1 MKKRI
6 MCLLLCLGLVLSLAA
21 CKGESKTQASTT
33 GDRAVHTVR
42 IVNQSDAPLAN
53 VGVYIYEDST
63 KAELV
68 WYDTTNEAGEMTFED
83 VQKDTYVAVLA
94 EVPVGYGVEEYYPL
108 TGLTT
113 EIRLSAGTMTGE
125 EDITYK
131 LGDMVMDFTVTDT
144 DGNTYSLLELL
155 QSKDAVVLNFYYNGC
170 VPCQMEF
177 PHLQEAYLEYSE
189 NIAVIAMN
197 PMDDEAAVAQFKQE
211 NGLTFPMVA
220 CNPNWEKIMNVTAYP
235 TTVVIDR
242 LGNIVLKHTGSVD
255 SAQTF
260 KDVFAAVSGEDYEQI
275 FYQSL
280 SEVPTTAQEGS
291 KENPVLMGPTSKF
304 ELTIEGGKEHY
315 IEFLRLNNLTLRV
328 ADPDAYVIYNGKT
341 HTPKNGVV
349 SLLVDCPD
357 MNTPMLIGFGN
368 SSDETKTF
376 TVTMSSQPGS
386 MDNPYTL
393 VEGDNQVKISAGNDQ
408 GVYYI
413 WTAKENGSLKAW
425 CTSATAGV
433 EYDCILYNLTS
444 YAQRSL
450 NGDGQSGE
458 MGRQYVEVLVNK
470 GDRVQMI
477 AAVLP
482 DESWNY
488 PAGNFTYMVEFV
500 PGPGRD
506 KDKVEKTTYTVTVTD
521 DKEQPLANVNFHTV
535 ANDKATTFATNAE
548 GVATVELPT
557 GEYKVTMIIP
567 EGYTSEITEFTLTKD
582 APEYSLV
589 LTQKVIVMVDYTVIV
604 TDTNGESVEGATVI
618 IGDKFAVT
626 DADGKALFNLEQGE
640 YTASIMPPEGQDF
653 AAPQEGFTFPEGE
666 SILTA
671 ELAYVSGTVKN
682 PIDLTEDLLYQDDF
696 QATVNVPAGTTNYY
710 CAYRVNGMLMSID
723 GGESVTCATAD
734 VLTPYVW
741 TITNDGAAQ
750 QSYTI
755 TLSYPLGHYMNP
767 QILENLGQLE
777 TNLTEGDEDGYYYS
791 WTAQEEGFVAFYL
804 ASVTDGVEA
813 DIALT
818 NTTNSVKNTLTE
830 DGQGGLV
837 TLNVTAGDVV
847 SIQIMTDIS
856 KATQIV
862 SVGSFTAQENT
873 EDAKITYSVTVKD
886 DQGNAMS
893 GIAVTIGNSTLTTD
907 EGGMAFV
914 QLVEGSYNAVVTVP
928 EGYKADATQFSL
940 SVDAPQANVV
950 LTKLQEIDYK
960 VDVQLDGAAYT
971 GSMQVQI
978 LQGTTV
984 AYEETTTSGSVTAK
998 LLEGNYTVKLT
1009 LDDATLAYDA
1019 AAAVLAASAPE
1030 LTLTL
1035 EKLTTYTD
1043 YSVTVTDMNGK
1054 VQSGILVQILK
1065 GTQVVATGTTDTN
1078 GKVAK
1083 NLETG
1088 EYNVRLTFSGTS
1100 YYYNQSTAVLTGVAP
1115 NLTIRLASEVDP
1127 NSVEAH
1133 WYINDNN
1140 MYVLGEGSYHI
1151 QVSQSKPYFT
1161 TSGGYNDCLFMFMP
1175 TQTGTFRISIDQPG
1189 VGLRNYGSSPHY
1201 LYVADHASNYEDNAL
1216 PFEVKQQN
1224 QVGNVFIYLGVEAV
1238 EGITDLCITITRVGE
1253 PGFDISAQPWSTDWM
1268 TDYKPVAQ
1276 TVTVPS
1282 GQKINYVDIKAA
1294 TDAYTIVYN
1303 ETDGF
1308 YHVGSVDGPVLYLNL
1323 GTVTTKNISFNIII
1337 NGDGLGGGSAVKRY
1351 FYDENGAFVKKE
1363 EYTDRLL
1370 EYIACADAKYG
1381 LYPVTQDLAYILQNA
1396 KPSWW
1401 DSTSPDYLLTDC
1413 NPDLGWLFACCYIQ

>member
-6 MCLLLCLGLVLSLAA
+6 LCLLLCLALLFSLAA
-21 CKGESKTQASTT
+21 CGGKSKKTSETT
-33 GDRAVHTVR
+33 GDKAVHTVR
-42 IVNQSDAPLAN
+42 IVNQSDAPMAN

-83 VQKDTYVAVLA
+83 VQRDTYVAVLA
-94 EVPVGYGVEEYYPL
+94 EVPVGYGVEDYYPL

-113 EIRLSAGTMTGE
+113 EIRLSAGTMTDDM
-125 EDITYK
+125 DITYQ
-131 LGDMVMDFTVTDT
+131 LGDMVMDFSVTDT
-144 DGNTYSLLELL
+144 DGNTWSLKQLLE
-155 QSKDAVVLNFYYNGC
+155 SKDAVVLNFYYNGC

-177 PHLQEAYLEYSE
+177 PHLQEAYAEYGQ

-197 PMDDEAAVAQFKQE
+197 PVDDAEAVAKFKQE
-211 NGLTFPMVA
+211 YQLTFPMVA
-220 CNPNWEKIMNVTAYP
+220 CDANWQNIMQITAYP

-260 KDVFAAVSGEDYEQI
+260 KDVFEAVSGEDYEQKI
-275 FYQSL
+275 YQSL
-280 SEVPTTAQEGS
+280 SEVPTTAEEGS
-291 KENPVLMGPTSKF
+291 KENPVLMGPTPKF

-315 IEFLRLNNLTLRV
+315 IEFLRLNNLTLRI

-341 HTPKNGVV
+341 YTPKNGVV

-376 TVTMSSQPGS
+376 TVTMVSQPGS
-386 MDNPYTL
+386 MDNPYPL

-433 EYDCILYNLTS
+433 KYDCVLYNLTS

-450 NGDGQSGE
+450 IGDGQSGE

-482 DESWNY
+482 DENWNY
-488 PAGNFTYMVEFV
+488 PAGSFTYMVEFV
-500 PGPGRD
+500 PGAGRD

-535 ANDKATTFATNAE
+535 VEETATTFATNAE
-548 GVATVELPT
+548 GIAKVELPT
-557 GEYKVTMIIP
+557 GEYKITMIIP

-582 APEYSLV
+582 APEYSLI
-589 LTQKVIVMVDYTVIV
+589 LTEKIIVMVDYTVIV
-604 TDTNGESVEGATVI
+604 TDTNGDPVADATVI

-640 YTASIMPPEGQDF
+640 YAASVMPPEAESF
-653 AAPQEGFTFPEGE
+653 VAPQDSFAFPEGE
-666 SILTA
+666 STLTV
-671 ELAYVSGTVKN
+671 ELAYVPGTVNN

-696 QATVNVPAGTTNYY
+696 QATVTVPAGTTAYY
-710 CAYRVNGMLMSID
+710 CAYRVDGMLMSIN
-723 GGESVTCATAD
+723 GGENVTCTTAD
-734 VLTPYVW
+734 MFTPYVW
-741 TITNDGAAQ
+741 TITNDGEAQ
-750 QSYTI
+750 QDYTI
-755 TLSYPLGHYMNP
+755 TLGYPLGHYMNP
-767 QILENLGQLE
+767 EILENLGQLE
-777 TNLTEGDEDGYYYS
+777 TNLAEGNEDGYYYS
-791 WTAQEEGFVAFYL
+791 WSAQEEGVVTFYV
-804 ASVTDGVEA
+804 ASVTEGVEA

-818 NTTNSVKNTLTE
+818 NTTNSVKNILSE
-830 DGQGGLV
+830 DGQGGFV

-847 SIQIMTDIS
+847 SIQIIAGEA
-856 KATQIV
+856 KAAQIV

-893 GIAVTIGNSTLTTD
+893 GVAVTIGNSQLTTD
-907 EGGMAFV
+907 AGGMAFV

-928 EGYKADATQFSL
+928 EGYKADAAQFSL
-940 SVDAPQANVV
+940 SVDAPHANVV
-950 LTKLQEIDYK
+950 LTQLQQIDYK
-960 VDVQLDGAAYT
+960 INVQLDGVAYT
-971 GSMQVQI
+971 GSVQVQI
-978 LQGTTV
+978 LQGSTV
-984 AYEETTTSGSVTAK
+984 VYEQTTTTGTVTAQ
-998 LLEGNYTVKLT
+998 LLEGDYTVKLG
-1009 LDDATLAYDA
+1009 LQDGMLAYDA
-1019 AAAVLAASAPE
+1019 AAAKLTAQAPE
-1030 LTLTL
+1030 LTIAL
-1035 EKLTTYTD
+1035 EVLTTYTD
-1043 YSVTVTDMNGK
+1043 YTVTVTDMNGK
-1054 VQSGILVQILK
+1054 AQSGILVQILK

-1100 YYYNQSTAVLTGVAP
+1100 YYYNPNTAVLTGVAP

-1127 NSVEAH
+1127 DSVYSH

-1140 MYVLGEGSYHI
+1140 MYVLSEGSYHI
-1151 QVSQSKPYFT
+1151 QVSSSKPYFT
-1161 TSGGYNDCLFMFMP
+1161 TSGGYNDCLFMFEP
-1175 TQTGTFRISIDQPG
+1175 ARTGTFRVSIDQPG
-1189 VGLRNYGSSPHY
+1189 VELRSYGSSPY
-1201 LYVADHASNYEDNAL
+1201 FLYVADHASNYEDNAL

-1224 QVGNVFIYLGVEAV
+1224 QVGNVVLFLGVEV
-1238 EGITDLCITITRVGE
+1238 VDGITDLCITITRVGE

-1268 TDYKPVAQ
+1268 SDYEPVAQ

-1308 YHVGSVDGPVLYLNL
+1308 YHVGSADGPVLYLNL
-1323 GTVTTKNISFNIII
+1323 GTVSTHNISLNVII
-1337 NGDGLGGGSAVKRY
+1337 NGDGLGGGSPIRRY
-1351 FYDENGAFVKKE
+1351 FYDENGTFIKKE
-1363 EYTDRLL
+1363 DYTELL
-1370 EYIACADAKYG
+1370 MKYIACADTKYG

-1396 KPSWW
+1396 KPGWW
-1401 DSTSPDYLLTDC
+1401 DSTHPDYILDGC